1 MFYVITIRI
10 NGDNMYKNML
20 PNAWHMVA
28 VLLELS
34 SLSSLCNISL
44 RNPFGPWPWDSGT
57 AISGLGKLG
66 KLVP

>member
-1 MFYVITIRI
+1 
-10 NGDNMYKNML
+10 MYKNML
-20 PNAWHMVA
+20 CNAWRMVG

-44 RNPFGPWPWDSGT
+44 RNPFGPWPGDSGT

-66 KLVP
+66 KLIP